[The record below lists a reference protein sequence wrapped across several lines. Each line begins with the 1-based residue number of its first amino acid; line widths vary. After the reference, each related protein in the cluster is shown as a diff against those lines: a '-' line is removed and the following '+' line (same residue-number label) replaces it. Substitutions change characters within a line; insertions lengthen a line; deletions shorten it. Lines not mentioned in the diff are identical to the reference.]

1 MGGSSL
7 SHPTSLFQIELP
19 TTFATQTRRKRDAA
33 WWLSL
38 DHDLRLIRGTQ
49 VSVMMVGPDQVLEEL
64 IRRATTGFEPPG
76 IVQCQNQQLSLPASS
91 SDARGVWFRDID
103 ALSAPEQRQLLRWLE
118 SDRPGPVFS
127 TATRPVFPL
136 VQAGFFNETLLY
148 RLNAVYIDLSDFDPA
163 PFRM

>member
-1 MGGSSL
+1 M

-19 TTFATQTRRKRDAA
+19 TTFARQTQRKRDAA

-38 DHDLRLIRGTQ
+38 DHDLRLIRGTE
-49 VSVMMVGPDQVLEEL
+49 VSVMMVGPEQVLEEL
-64 IRRATTGFEPPG
+64 IGRVTAGFEPPQV
-76 IVQCQNQQLSLPASS
+76 VQCQNQQLRLPEPSS
-91 SDARGVWFRDID
+91 GTRGVWFRDVD
-103 ALSAPEQRQLLRWLE
+103 ALSAPEQRQLLQWLE

-127 TATRPVFPL
+127 TASIPLFPL

-148 RLNAVYIDLSDFDPA
+148 RLNSVYIDLSDFDPA